1 MTKKIGRYEI
11 ESEIGRGAMGIV
23 YLARDTRLDRRVAL
37 KTYAL
42 PSGLT
47 AEQEREFQERFE
59 REARAAAALS
69 HPGIVTVYD
78 VDRDGE
84 RGTPYITMEY
94 VEGES
99 LDDLLARRESLDPDE
114 ACSIASQVAD
124 ALHTA
129 HTAGIV
135 HRDVKPGNILIRA
148 GDGRVKLADFGVARL
163 RESEL
168 TRSGAAVGSPGYM
181 SPEQIRG
188 EPVDGRADL
197 FSLGVILYRM
207 LSGRAPFEG
216 DDLPALVY
224 SIAHQ
229 TPVPITRRVSGLP
242 CGLGGFIDRALA
254 KTPGDRFAD
263 GHAFR
268 EALSL
273 AMESDEPEPGEKTV
287 VDPARSGPWSVP
299 VSSSATDLP
308 FGVPPGDTGKE
319 GRPRRFRVSRRWVA
333 GFGALLLIVLA
344 IAWLSS
350 DPAYIEFHGRSTVEE
365 GELTL
370 FIDGEQVYSRELAFT
385 GNRNSL
391 QKFVD
396 KLRPAAGGETF
407 EAVIKTSPGRHEVE
421 ALLAESGSGE
431 EYRSSVVVELDDRA
445 TERLKVIAGKLH
457 GAPLTLKRD

>member
-1 MTKKIGRYEI
+1 
-11 ESEIGRGAMGIV
+11 MGIV

-78 VDRDGE
+78 VDRDDDG
-84 RGTPYITMEY
+84 GTPFITMEY

-99 LDDLLARRESLDPDE
+99 LDDVLSRRKSLDLDE
-114 ACSIASQVAD
+114 ACDIASQVAD
-124 ALHTA
+124 ALHAA
-129 HTAGIV
+129 HAAGIV
-135 HRDVKPGNILIRA
+135 HRDVKPGNILIRSR
-148 GDGRVKLADFGVARL
+148 DGRVKLADFGVARL

-188 EPVDGRADL
+188 GPVDGRADL

-216 DDLPALVY
+216 DDLPALIY
-224 SIAHQ
+224 SIAHRS
-229 TPVPITRRVSGLP
+229 PLPINRAGLP
-242 CGLGGFIDRALA
+242 SGFGRFIDRALA
-254 KTPGDRFAD
+254 KPPEERFMD
-263 GHAFR
+263 GETFR
-268 EALSL
+268 DALIQ
-273 AMESDEPEPGEKTV
+273 AMRTDEPEPGEKTV
-287 VDPARSGPWSVP
+287 IEPRRSGKAPPES
-299 VSSSATDLP
+299 DLP
-308 FGVPPGDTGKE
+308 FGRSLGYDTGDVR
-319 GRPRRFRVSRRWVA
+319 RPRRFRVSRRVA
-333 GFGALLLIVLA
+333 LGLGLLVLLVLVV
-344 IAWLSS
+344 AWLRA
-350 DPAYIEFHGRSTVEE
+350 DPAYIEFHGRSTVEA

-385 GNRNSL
+385 GKRHSL
-391 QKFVD
+391 SKFVD
-396 KLRPAAGGETF
+396 KLRPATGGETF
-407 EAVIKTSPGRHEVE
+407 EAVIETSPGRHEVE
-421 ALLAESGSGE
+421 AVLAETESGE
-431 EYRSSVVVELDDRA
+431 EHRSSVVVELDDRA

>member
-1 MTKKIGRYEI
+1 MTERIGRYEI

-23 YLARDTRLDRRVAL
+23 YLARDTRLRRRVAV
-37 KTYAL
+37 KTYAV

-47 AEQEREFQERFE
+47 AEQEHEFRERFE

-78 VDRDGE
+78 VDRDGDN
-84 RGTPYITMEY
+84 GTPFITMEY

-99 LDDLLARRESLDPDE
+99 LHDLLERRGKLEPAE
-114 ACSIASQVAD
+114 AIRITAQVAD
-124 ALHTA
+124 ALHAA
-129 HTAGIV
+129 HAAGIV
-135 HRDVKPGNILIRA
+135 HRDVKPGNILIRSR
-148 GDGRVKLADFGVARL
+148 DDRIKLADFGVARL

-188 EPVDGRADL
+188 ESIDGRADL

-224 SIAHQ
+224 SIAHE
-229 TPVPITRRVSGLP
+229 TPVPITRLVPDLP
-242 CGLGGFIDRALA
+242 DGFRKLMDRALA
-254 KTPGDRFAD
+254 KSPNERFAD
-263 GHAFR
+263 GHAFH
-268 EALSL
+268 EALSR
-273 AMESDEPEPGEKTV
+273 AMEPDAREPGTKTV
-287 VDPARSGPWSVP
+287 VAAKG
-299 VSSSATDLP
+299 SSSWTPPMATSTGDR
-308 FGVPPGDTGKE
+308 PP
-319 GRPRRFRVSRRWVA
+319 RFRIARRIVI
-333 GFGALLLIVLA
+333 GSGLLLAVVLA
-344 IAWLSS
+344 IAWLRA
-350 DPAYIEFHGRSTVEE
+350 DPAYVEFSGRSTVES

-370 FIDGEQVYSRELAFT
+370 YIDGEEVYSRELAFT
-385 GNRNSL
+385 GNRNALS
-391 QKFVD
+391 KFVD

-407 EAVIKTSPGRHEVE
+407 EAIVKTSSGRHEVE
-421 ALLAESGSGE
+421 AVLAESTTGE
-431 EYRSSVVVELDDRA
+431 EHRSSVVIELDDRA